1 MKPET
6 RQFLRKAVDFLAKA
20 QGMLEKW
27 PDEASLCAYL
37 AAFHSAQALI
47 FENTDHIAK
56 THSGVRARFSQIAK
70 DDPHFDPTLRAF

>member
-1 MKPET
+1 VKPET

-27 PDEASLCAYL
+27 PDEASRRAYL

-47 FENTDHIAK
+47 FENTDHIA
-56 THSGVRARFSQIAK
+56 
-70 DDPHFDPTLRAF
+70 